1 LTAASDTPG
10 VIAPPPLI
18 YIGFLLLGWGL
29 LQLAAAPAVISAIG
43 PDVAGW
49 LGLGFGLET
58 PTRRMVALPLII
70 GGLLLDGAAAGYF
83 RRIGTA
89 VEPWKP
95 STVLATDGLY
105 RFSRNPIYL
114 GFAITYAGLAVAMD
128 SVLVL
133 LLLIPCLWV
142 VDRFVIRREERY
154 LSARFGAD
162 YDAYRT
168 RVRRWL

>member
-1 LTAASDTPG
+1 MTASTETPG

-18 YIGFLLLGWGL
+18 YIGFLLIGWAIFRFANPEVLGE
-29 LQLAAAPAVISAIG
+29 AAR
-43 PDVAGW
+43 W
-49 LGLGFGLET
+49 LKLGFGMET
-58 PTRRMVALPLII
+58 QTRRIVSLPLII

-83 RRIGTA
+83 RRLGTA

-114 GFAITYAGLAVAMD
+114 GFAITYVGLAIAMD

-142 VDRFVIRREERY
+142 VDRFVIQREERY

-162 YDAYRT
+162 YDAYRA

>member
-1 LTAASDTPG
+1 VSASRDTAG

-18 YIGFLLLGWGL
+18 YIGFLLVGW
-29 LQLAAAPAVISAIG
+29 AIFRFANPAVVGS
-43 PDVAGW
+43 DVANW
-49 LGLGFGLET
+49 LSLGFGMET
-58 PTRRMVALPLII
+58 LTRRFVSLPLII

-83 RRIGTA
+83 RRLGTA

-95 STVLATDGLY
+95 STVLGTDGLY

-114 GFAITYAGLAVAMD
+114 GFAITYAGLAIAMD

-133 LLLIPCLWV
+133 LLLIPCLLV
-142 VDRFVIRREERY
+142 VDRFVIQREERY
-154 LSARFGAD
+154 LAAKFGAD
-162 YDAYRT
+162 YEAYRA

>member
-1 LTAASDTPG
+1 VTANRDTPG

-18 YIGFLLLGWGL
+18 YIGFLLVGWAIFRFANPEVLGE
-29 LQLAAAPAVISAIG
+29 AAR
-43 PDVAGW
+43 W
-49 LGLGFGLET
+49 LKLGFGLET
-58 PTRRMVALPLII
+58 QTRRIVSLPLII

-83 RRIGTA
+83 RRLGTA

-95 STVLATDGLY
+95 STVLAVDGLY

-114 GFAITYAGLAVAMD
+114 GFAITYVGLAIAMD
-128 SVLVL
+128 SVFVL

-142 VDRFVIRREERY
+142 VDRFVIQREERY

-162 YDAYRT
+162 YDAYRA

>member
-1 LTAASDTPG
+1 MTANRDTPG

-18 YIGFLLLGWGL
+18 YIGFLLVGWAIFRFANPEVLGE
-29 LQLAAAPAVISAIG
+29 AAR
-43 PDVAGW
+43 W
-49 LGLGFGLET
+49 LKLGFGMET
-58 PTRRMVALPLII
+58 QTRRIVSLPLII

-83 RRIGTA
+83 RRLGTA

-95 STVLATDGLY
+95 STVLAVDGLY

-114 GFAITYAGLAVAMD
+114 GFAITYVGLAVAMD
-128 SVLVL
+128 SVFVL

-142 VDRFVIRREERY
+142 VDRFVIQREERY
-154 LSARFGAD
+154 LSAKFGAD
-162 YDAYRT
+162 YDAYRA

>member
-1 LTAASDTPG
+1 MTKTQRDTPG

-18 YIGFLLLGWGL
+18 YIGFLLVGWAIFRFANPEVLGET
-29 LQLAAAPAVISAIG
+29 AR
-43 PDVAGW
+43 W
-49 LGLGFGLET
+49 LKLGFGMET
-58 PTRRMVALPLII
+58 QTRRIVSLPLII

-83 RRIGTA
+83 RRLGTA

-114 GFAITYAGLAVAMD
+114 GFAITYVGLAVAMD

-133 LLLIPCLWV
+133 LLLIPCLLV
-142 VDRFVIRREERY
+142 VDRFVIQREERY
-154 LSARFGAD
+154 LSAKFGAD
-162 YDAYRT
+162 YDAYRA

>member
-1 LTAASDTPG
+1 MTASRDIPG

-18 YIGFLLLGWGL
+18 YIGFLILGWAL
-29 LQLAAAPAVISAIG
+29 FRFAATPDIVG
-43 PDVAGW
+43 PGAARW

-58 PTRRMVALPLII
+58 QTRRIVSLPLII

-83 RRIGTA
+83 RRLGTA

-105 RFSRNPIYL
+105 RLSRNQIYV
-114 GFAITYAGLAVAMD
+114 GFAITYVGLAIAMD
-128 SVLVL
+128 SVLTL
-133 LLLIPCLWV
+133 ALLIPCLFV
-142 VDRFVIRREERY
+142 VDRFVIQREERY
-154 LSARFGAD
+154 LSAKFGAD
-162 YDAYRT
+162 YDAYRA

>member
-1 LTAASDTPG
+1 MADRDNPG

-18 YIGFLLLGWGL
+18 YLGFLLVGWAIFRFANPEVLGEG
-29 LQLAAAPAVISAIG
+29 AR
-43 PDVAGW
+43 W
-49 LGLGFGLET
+49 LKLGFGMET
-58 PTRRMVALPLII
+58 QTRRIVSLPLII

-83 RRIGTA
+83 RRLGTA

-95 STVLATDGLY
+95 STVLATEGLY

-114 GFAITYAGLAVAMD
+114 GFAITYAGLAIAMN

-162 YDAYRT
+162 YEAYRA

>member
-1 LTAASDTPG
+1 MTANRDTPG

-18 YIGFLLLGWGL
+18 YLGFLL
-29 LQLAAAPAVISAIG
+29 
-43 PDVAGW
+43 AGW
-49 LGLGFGLET
+49 AVFRFANPEVLGEAARWLKLGFGLET
-58 PTRRMVALPLII
+58 QTRRIVSLPLII

-83 RRIGTA
+83 RRLGTA

-95 STVLATDGLY
+95 STVLATHGLY

-114 GFAITYAGLAVAMD
+114 GFAITYAGLAIAMD

-133 LLLIPCLWV
+133 VLLIPCLFV

-154 LSARFGAD
+154 LSAKFGAD
-162 YDAYRT
+162 YDAYRA